1 MPRPVKCRFI
11 EGERET
17 LFFKPA
23 DPGRHDMEIISLT
36 LDEFESI
43 RLSDLEGFYQEDAAL
58 RMGISRQTFGN
69 ILTKARRKI
78 ADALYNE
85 KALLIGGGNIIQS
98 EYTSLDNSRVCIK
111 KRLCCRNIV

>member
-1 MPRPVKCRFI
+1 VPRPVKCRFI

-17 LFFKPA
+17 LLFKPA
-23 DPGRHDMEIISLT
+23 GPVRYNMEIVSLT

-43 RLSDLEGFYQEDAAL
+43 RLADLEGFYQEDAAA

-69 ILTKARRKI
+69 ILLKARRKI

-98 EYTSLDNSRVCIK
+98 NCISLENSRVCTK
-111 KRLCCRNIV
+111 KRRCCRNIE